1 MRDDLFSV
9 GFMTF
14 TAVIMLFAGCVSG
27 YRDGAAS
34 VRREAVQAGV
44 AKWEA
49 DETGSASF
57 TWTRPQ

>member
-1 MRDDLFSV
+1 MRDDLFSI

-44 AKWEA
+44 AEWKA

-57 TWTRPQ
+57 T